1 MPISK
6 SNELGS
12 KKEATLGLH
21 SCGCNKKTKK
31 YYSYKSS
38 E

>member
-12 KKEATLGLH
+12 KKENTLELQ

-31 YYSYKSS
+31 YYSYKSLK
-38 E
+38 